1 MYCPIILGSDKT
13 TVSVATGHIEYHP
26 LYISIGLVHNTVR
39 HAHRNAVIPIGFL
52 AIPKGTFHSVP
63 EKRDLTQIQGD
74 RRYDNDLAF
83 RRFKR
88 QMYHDTIAAILSPL
102 KSGMIVPVICC
113 CPDGHFRQVI
123 YDLASYIADYP
134 KQIYLAAVVQYWCP
148 K

>member
-1 MYCPIILGSDKT
+1 
-13 TVSVATGHIEYHP
+13 VATGHVEYHP

-39 HAHRNAVIPIGFL
+39 RAHRNAVIPIGFL
-52 AIPKGTFHSVP
+52 AIPKGTFRSVP

-74 RRYDNDLAF
+74 RRYDDDLAF

-102 KSGMIVPVICC
+102 KSGMIVPVIRR
-113 CPDGHFRQVI
+113 CPDGHFRRVI

-134 KQIYLAAVVQYWCP
+134 EQIYLAAVVQYWCP